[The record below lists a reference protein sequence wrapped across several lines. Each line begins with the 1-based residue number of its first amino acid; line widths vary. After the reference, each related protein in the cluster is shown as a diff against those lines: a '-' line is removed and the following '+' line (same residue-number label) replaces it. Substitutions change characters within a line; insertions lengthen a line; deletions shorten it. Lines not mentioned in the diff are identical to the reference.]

1 MPDET
6 LSLDHLMKAARPG
19 GPSVLTEV
27 TELAPAAGEHASIA
41 PARYTTKQGAATYI
55 YEDRFIDGER
65 VTTVLVDS
73 KSSVLNRM
81 EGAVVDA
88 IDSGH
93 PLLSRW
99 PRIEVSYGSGADKR
113 TFSCLRLPHRAFD
126 AHIRAGTIDGTP
138 VTQHERYV
146 AARNADPGNAL
157 AMLNT
162 SFATPA
168 FGAWDSS
175 RKARQAR
182 YPSIIVGEVVGVLA
196 NQDSAEPRAASYSG
210 ARVDPVAMGLDLD
223 EKRLRA
229 ILEPQK
235 HEYSAKFI
243 GKRALKV
250 SELGLAAIPPSD
262 EGLAGI
268 ATRRI
273 IRSHVLSFALLR
285 RLRFGAGPEGD
296 VAIRALIAATLI
308 DAMVRSD
315 SELQLRANCHLV
327 EKEPPRLTLDLRFGE
342 RLELAPL
349 SVEAA
354 DALLAEAYE
363 AARPYGVE
371 WNGVTLAVAGNELI
385 WGAIDEADAE

>member
-1 MPDET
+1 MANEK
-6 LSLDHLMKAARPG
+6 LSLEHLIEAARPG

-27 TELAPAAGEHASIA
+27 TELAPAAGEHASVA
-41 PARYTTKQGAATYI
+41 PARYTTKQGAATYV
-55 YEDRFIDGER
+55 YEDRFVDGER
-65 VTTVLVDS
+65 VMTVLIDS
-73 KSSVLNRM
+73 KSSTANRM
-81 EGAVVDA
+81 ESAVLDA
-88 IDSGH
+88 VEAEH

-99 PRIEVSYGSGADKR
+99 PRIEVTYGTGDASR
-113 TFSCLRLPHRAFD
+113 TFSCLNLPHRAFD
-126 AHIRAGTIDGTP
+126 AHIRAGTVDGTP

-146 AARNADPGNAL
+146 IARDSDPTNAL

-162 SFATPA
+162 SFATPT

-182 YPSIIVGEVVGVLA
+182 YPSLIVGEVVGVLA
-196 NQDSAEPRAASYSG
+196 NQESTAPRAASYSG

-223 EKRLRA
+223 DKALKE

-235 HEYSAKFI
+235 TEYSAKFLS
-243 GKRALKV
+243 KRSLKP

-296 VAIRALIAATLI
+296 VAIRALVAAALVN
-308 DAMVRSD
+308 AMVRSD

-327 EKEPPRLTLDLRFGE
+327 EKAEPSLSLDLRFGR
-342 RLELAPL
+342 RLDLQPL
-349 SVEAA
+349 TLEAA
-354 DALLAEAYE
+354 DVLLEEAYRNAE
-363 AARPYGVE
+363 PHGVE
-371 WNGVTLAVAGNELI
+371 WNGVTVAVEGNELI
-385 WGAIDEADAE
+385 WGAVDDTGAE